1 MLEIRSLLAQNKVY
15 EDVIKLKEKEN
26 KQLHDDLKTIENR
39 WKNNSKEAHKFTAK
53 PIL

>member
-26 KQLHDDLKTIENR
+26 K
-39 WKNNSKEAHKFTAK
+39 NSKEAHKFTAK